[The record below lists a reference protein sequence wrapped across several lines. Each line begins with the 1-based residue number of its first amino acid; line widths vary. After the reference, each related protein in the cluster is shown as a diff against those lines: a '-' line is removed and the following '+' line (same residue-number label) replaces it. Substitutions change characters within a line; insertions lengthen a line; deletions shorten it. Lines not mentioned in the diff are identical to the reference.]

1 MYVVTGCLQGV
12 LLGMGIYYEV
22 LERRRRVLGEGEGEG
37 EGDGAVGDGDVNGDL
52 RGSRADREGRLGG
65 SEETPERNEWTP
77 LLREGG

>member
-1 MYVVTGCLQGV
+1 MVTGCLQGV

-22 LERRRRVLGEGEGEG
+22 LERRRRVLGEGEG
-37 EGDGAVGDGDVNGDL
+37 DGAVGDGGGNGGL

-65 SEETPERNEWTP
+65 SGEIPERNERTP